1 MKRRLPPDIH
11 HSSFRIP
18 HFVLVEVLPMRFRRV
33 VMFTLCAGLALGA
46 LPVRSVTVAARQQSV
61 APQQRIE
68 VMRSKLETLRRTL
81 NAATAGLNAKD
92 TGGKKPSAD
101 DPAVRLGG
109 LDKEASKL
117 LGEVNDIRGKQER
130 SERYDVGALDKLE
143 AAVTDLD
150 NRVQAAMRE
159 TAGVRRDAPAAQ
171 TKTSTATK
179 KKGGF
184 FSWIFPFGGG
194 GKDKY
199 ADEVSTV
206 APGRDRQLFEDA
218 THEARKDNFEE
229 SRALYSVI
237 INTYPDSPFLPLAKL
252 AIADTFYLEGTT
264 SALIQAGQAY
274 QDWVTFFPT
283 HPLSDDVCLKQAE
296 VEMRRMGLADRDI
309 SPARKAEQRLKV
321 CIQDFPKS
329 SLRPEIEVRLRE
341 VQENEADHD
350 KDVGDQYF
358 NKYYTHHAQNLK
370 GAQSRYRELLEKY
383 PHYSRRAEV
392 LYRIGITYVEEE
404 EPDEATK
411 YFQEL
416 VRMHPNSDYADKAK
430 EKLAAIG
437 AQVPDPAPDAV
448 QEEPTGPGL
457 MKGIMQQIAGTV
469 PKTVNNDGV
478 IISRSSKGGD
488 IIEDVIKNGGTLP
501 DNYNTLPVKRTGPA
515 RDVRPLPTA
524 TTKTDAG
531 AKKEVTLEPTRPG
544 APSTPADPSKPAAT
558 QPTTPATPPPG
569 NGVKP

>member
-11 HSSFRIP
+11 HSSFRIQ

-283 HPLSDDVCLKQAE
+283 HPLSDDVCLKMAE

-321 CIQDFPKS
+321 CMQQFPNS
-329 SLRPEIEVRLRE
+329 SLRPDIETRLRE
-341 VQENEADHD
+341 VQENLADHD
-350 KDVGDQYF
+350 KNIGDQYF
-358 NKYYTHHAQNLK
+358 NKYYTHHASNLK
-370 GAQSRYRELLEKY
+370 GAQSRYLEVTQKY
-383 PHYSRRAEV
+383 PFYSYLAEV
-392 LYRIGITYVEEE
+392 LFRLGTTYMEEE
-404 EPDEATK
+404 QPDEATK
-411 YFQEL
+411 YFQQL
-416 VRMHPNSDYADKAK
+416 VRTHPNSDYAEKAK

-437 AQVPDPAPDAV
+437 AQVPDPDPKAV
-448 QEEPTGPGL
+448 QEEPQGPGM
-457 MKGIMQQIAGTV
+457 MKGLLQQISGSVPRTV
-469 PKTVNNDGV
+469 KNDGV

-488 IIEDVIKNGGTLP
+488 IIEDVINNGGTLP
-501 DNYNTLPVKRTGPA
+501 DNYTTRPLNRTPPA
-515 RDVRPLPTA
+515 RDVRPMPSTA
-524 TTKTDAG
+524 APKANADE
-531 AKKEVTLEPTRPG
+531 KKGVSLEPTRPG
-544 APSTPADPSKPAAT
+544 PPATSADPSKPAAT

-569 NGVKP
+569 TKP

>member
-1 MKRRLPPDIH
+1 
-11 HSSFRIP
+11 
-18 HFVLVEVLPMRFRRV
+18 
-33 VMFTLCAGLALGA
+33 MFTLCVGLALGA
-46 LPVRSVTVAARQQSV
+46 LPVRTLTVAARQQMV

-68 VMRSKLETLRRTL
+68 VMRSKLETLRRAL

-92 TGGKKPSAD
+92 AGGKKPSAD
-101 DPAVRLGG
+101 DPTVRLGG
-109 LDKEASKL
+109 LDKEAGKL
-117 LGEVNDIRGKQER
+117 LDEVNDLRGKQER
-130 SERYDVGALDKLE
+130 SEHYDVGTLDKLE

-150 NRVQAAMRE
+150 SRVQVAMRE
-159 TAGVRRDAPAAQ
+159 TSSQRRDTPAAAGN
-171 TKTSTATK
+171 KTSAQAK

-309 SPARKAEQRLKV
+309 SPAHKAEQRLKV
-321 CIQDFPKS
+321 CIQQFPTS
-329 SLRPEIEVRLRE
+329 SLRPAIETRLIE

-350 KDVGDQYF
+350 KNIGDQYF

-392 LYRIGITYVEEE
+392 LYRAGITYMEEE

-416 VRMHPNSDYADKAK
+416 VRSHPNSDYADKAK

-448 QEEPTGPGL
+448 KEEPEGPGL

-469 PKTVNNDGV
+469 PKTVDNDGV

-488 IIEDVIKNGGTLP
+488 IIEDVIRNGGTLP
-501 DNYNTLPVKRTGPA
+501 DNYNAPVKRTGPA
-515 RDVRPLPTA
+515 RDVRPLPTSA
-524 TTKTDAG
+524 PKTNAG
-531 AKKEVTLEPTRPG
+531 SEKKEVTLEPTRPG
-544 APSTPADPSKPAAT
+544 PPSTSADPSKPAAT

-569 NGVKP
+569 DGVKP